1 MNNNNFIFNSSG
13 DNNNNN
19 NDDNNYYSHT
29 NNSDNLLALGQGDS
43 MSTFNSASPTS
54 SISPSSNNPGLSN
67 NSNQAP
73 SESVLSNFFH
83 TTNNSNPS
91 LKKLTNRHTTSKKP
105 KRKRA
110 TNIRACDTCAA
121 KKVKCDANRPCGQ
134 CRTNNLECT
143 HTRER
148 KKTGPKTPTQKALES
163 INNLTEVIEINANG
177 KRKNLSRTGSN
188 NSAVTQCSSNELTHD
203 RTETENSNQPLSS
216 RNSASPPISTGSS
229 LKQCDTLK
237 QIVGDNGNGDGN
249 GTTDNNSVHQQNLE
263 QLQGK
268 LSLNDTSTSKTKE
281 FATSPMA
288 VPSATTIEDYIV
300 TPFHLMENINLI
312 GEEPSILELV
322 RPLTVDSVI
331 LNYVRLVEFLV
342 SNYPDSR
349 DGNYQNNPRY
359 QELNLIDHH
368 DNSLYLSTL
377 LIILTLNQIIAEVL
391 IKLKKQKF
399 KKFVRYPKKYL
410 LSRPFK
416 NFKNLCHFK
425 VLEIFTLIEKN
436 FIVPPVIPQNRAH
449 RSSFTSSST
458 EVHTSSSIA
467 STNNHHHHSN
477 NNNNNNNGQI
487 QSFMHLNH
495 YQIYYNLSLSSI
507 QLCNYYHI
515 LNLTNTLNYTNLNE
529 YNYGN
534 EAQEHQKILYMHR
547 AITYFQ
553 LINVRNSD
561 AVDPVQELYELLY
574 SCERYYLVMSSHN
587 YNINV
592 TRNNDIVLQ
601 LRSNKYRGKSYTYE
615 LMRFLD
621 SKHTIDEL
629 CYKSNFN
636 VLLNYTKP
644 VSGYFELKTEM
655 NKLNATEPIHKI
667 IHNIVLFK
675 LLLIKPL
682 NFVETKQEIVT
693 IIRNLNLLLEEND
706 SDTFKIK
713 ISNYQIIQPMLHC
726 LKSFLEIKQVEVK
739 LGTPQLDLQD
749 QVLLVRFS
757 ENLILHFPFFNN
769 INKLIRAHKILNNWF
784 LNLSEIKKDDLEEQN
799 EKNQQQGKLQSLQQ
813 PIQPSP
819 QQPLASLA
827 QQQQQQPQEQQP
839 LMLHNL
845 ENDLQNQILT
855 PTPDSFLMNFP
866 MHNSVLHMS
875 PNLNQVS
882 LQQKIASQINL
893 NELLRDL
900 NGTPSST
907 TDFINQYNNFK
918 VPDTLISTNSNP
930 ITQHQADDE
939 EEDVID
945 NEEDD
950 AEDDQD
956 QFFSIVPQ
964 NQHGHKFANLQ
975 APQPVSNTGSNTLNN
990 GPVTTATPSGAIG
1003 GGGNNT
1009 GSFLSLFNATNF
1021 VDDQADGN
1029 NGATGVGSSFFNLY
1043 QLNNLPEK

>member
-1 MNNNNFIFNSSG
+1 MNNNNFIFNSG
-13 DNNNNN
+13 DNNNN
-19 NDDNNYYSHT
+19 DDSNYYSQA
-29 NNSDNLLALGQGDS
+29 NNSGHLLPLVQGDS
-43 MSTFNSASPTS
+43 MSTFNSTSPTS
-54 SISPSSNNPGLSN
+54 SISPSNNNTGLN
-67 NSNQAP
+67 NNQSQVS

-91 LKKLTNRHTTSKKP
+91 LTKLTNRHTTSKKP

-134 CRTNNLECT
+134 CRANNLDCT

-177 KRKNLSRTGSN
+177 KRRNLSRTGSN
-188 NSAVTQCSSNELTHD
+188 NSAVTRCSSNELTHD

-229 LKQCDTLK
+229 IRQFNTSR
-237 QIVGDNGNGDGN
+237 QISGNNGNGDTN
-249 GTTDNNSVHQQNLE
+249 ETNNNNNIHQQTLE

-268 LSLNDTSTSKTKE
+268 LSINDTSTTKSGK
-281 FATSPMA
+281 FAASI
-288 VPSATTIEDYIV
+288 PSATTIEDYIV

-312 GEEPSILELV
+312 GEEPSIHELV

-331 LNYVRLVEFLV
+331 LNYGRLVEFLV
-342 SNYPDSR
+342 SNYPDSG

-359 QELNLIDHH
+359 QELNLINHH

-449 RSSFTSSST
+449 RPSFASSNNTGSN
-458 EVHTSSSIA
+458 EVHTSTIV
-467 STNNHHHHSN
+467 TNNH
-477 NNNNNNNGQI
+477 NNNNNNGQTH
-487 QSFMHLNH
+487 SFMHLTH

-553 LINVRNSD
+553 LINFRNSD
-561 AVDPVQELYELLY
+561 VIDLVQELYELLY
-574 SCERYYLVMSSHN
+574 SCERYYVVMSSHN

-592 TRNNDIVLQ
+592 TRNNDIILQ
-601 LRSNKYRGKSYTYE
+601 LRSNKYKGTNYTYE

-621 SKHTIDEL
+621 SKQMIDEL

-644 VSGYFELKTEM
+644 VSGYFELKTAID
-655 NKLNATEPIHKI
+655 KLNAIEPIHKI

-682 NFVETKQEIVT
+682 NFVETKHEIVT

-706 SDTFKIK
+706 SDTFKVK

-739 LGTPQLDLQD
+739 IGTPQLDLLD
-749 QVLLVRFS
+749 QVLLVQFS

-784 LNLSEIKKDDLEEQN
+784 LNLSEIKKDELEVQN
-799 EKNQQQGKLQSLQQ
+799 EKS
-813 PIQPSP
+813 
-819 QQPLASLA
+819 
-827 QQQQQQPQEQQP
+827 QQQPKPQLFEQPIEPPPQQQTQEQQQ
-839 LMLHNL
+839 LALHNL
-845 ENDLQNQILT
+845 ENDLQNQIFT
-855 PTPDSFLMNFP
+855 PTSNSFLMNIP
-866 MHNSVLHMS
+866 MHNAVLQMS
-875 PNLNQVS
+875 PNLSQVS

-907 TDFINQYNNFK
+907 TDFINQYSTYNI
-918 VPDTLISTNSNP
+918 PDNLVNAISNS

-939 EEDVID
+939 EEEVID
-945 NEEDD
+945 NDDEDD
-950 AEDDQD
+950 DDDNDQD

-975 APQPVSNTGSNTLNN
+975 TPQPVSNLGSSGVRLNN
-990 GPVTTATPSGAIG
+990 GSVSTATPPGATSS

-1021 VDDQADGN
+1021 VDDQTDGT
-1029 NGATGVGSSFFNLY
+1029 NGAAGMGNSFFNLY